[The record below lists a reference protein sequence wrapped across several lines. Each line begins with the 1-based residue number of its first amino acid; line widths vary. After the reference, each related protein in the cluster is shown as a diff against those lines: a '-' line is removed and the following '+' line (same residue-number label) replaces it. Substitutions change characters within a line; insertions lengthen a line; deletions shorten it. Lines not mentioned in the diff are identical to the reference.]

1 MNETENNIMTAY
13 YSEMNGE
20 KRQALLQESF
30 HEPKTDDDRI
40 REKLWIARYGKRKP
54 RTDAFVGYL
63 MNLKYIAESGL
74 ADIGGKKK
82 KLALEV
88 IHGLNLYDFDN
99 MKPGEQEITFL
110 ELKHTCLK
118 YIDISAKG
126 RGFTSVIFGM
136 GQLSDKSVAKKIAE
150 QLSMVAYEA
159 PHLLKMDK
167 EFAPLQ
173 KAMVEAFREVYPNR
187 EHFLKKY

>member
-1 MNETENNIMTAY
+1 
-13 YSEMNGE
+13 
-20 KRQALLQESF
+20 
-30 HEPKTDDDRI
+30 
-40 REKLWIARYGKRKP
+40 
-54 RTDAFVGYL
+54 
-63 MNLKYIAESGL
+63 MNLKYIAESGS

-99 MKPGEQEITFL
+99 MKPVEQEITFF

-136 GQLSDKSVAKKIAE
+136 GQLSEESVAKKIAE

-173 KAMVEAFREVYPNR
+173 KAMVETFREVYPNR

>member
-30 HEPKTDDDRI
+30 HESKTDDDRI

-63 MNLKYIAESGL
+63 MNLKYIAESGST
-74 ADIGGKKK
+74 DIGGKKK

-136 GQLSDKSVAKKIAE
+136 GQLSEESVAKKIAE